1 MEDFSESELPKQLQ
15 AAVSHWR
22 HESTPA
28 LNILNGYTD
37 LLRRGISGPLTDEQQ
52 ELLDHIAVA
61 AARLGRC
68 WVCLSLCACAIGPP
82 EQFPLEAVSL
92 AEEIEQ
98 VSVRLRHSP
107 AKLHV
112 QAQLPPDLPM
122 IAGNSLLPAAISF
135 LIYPEDEH
143 SKVHAFS
150 PKVRVEPDATHSLRV
165 HITTRPLN
173 RISDQTELD
182 LGQLYPGTCLWTAT
196 LILQRCDCRI
206 RVHATPEDTTF
217 TFQLRVWEQKY

>member
-1 MEDFSESELPKQLQ
+1 MENFSESELPKQLQ

-28 LNILNGYTD
+28 LNIVNGYTN
-37 LLRRGISGPLTDEQQ
+37 LLGQDIFGPLTDEQQ

-61 AARLGRC
+61 ASRLGRC
-68 WVCLSLCACAIGPP
+68 WICLSLCASAIGPP

-92 AEEIEQ
+92 AEEIER
-98 VSVRLRHSP
+98 VSVHLRRSP
-107 AKLHV
+107 AKLHI
-112 QAQLPPDLPM
+112 QTQLPPDLPM

-143 SKVHAFS
+143 DRVHAFS
-150 PKVRVEPDATHSLRV
+150 PKIRVEPDASNNLLV

-182 LGQLYPGTCLWTAT
+182 PAQLYPGTCLWTAT
-196 LILQRCDCRI
+196 LILQRCNS
-206 RVHATPEDTTF
+206 RVRMHATPEDTAF
-217 TFQLRVWEQKY
+217 TFQLRVWDR